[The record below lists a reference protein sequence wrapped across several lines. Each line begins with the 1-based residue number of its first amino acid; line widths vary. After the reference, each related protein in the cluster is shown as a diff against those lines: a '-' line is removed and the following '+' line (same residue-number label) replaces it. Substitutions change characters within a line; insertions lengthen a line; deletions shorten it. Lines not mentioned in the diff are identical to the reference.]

1 MNNSN
6 SIGQDSKG
14 PVEEHR
20 PIKGVLYLHI
30 EHMDAFQELYQGL
43 KQKNRFVPTPNAQ
56 RLVAELLDFGRSH
69 RSARITAGS
78 GFFRARVN
86 PTQTLADP
94 RPLPRTQMSAPPSER
109 AGAGRLNPEGM
120 PYLYL
125 ASDPYTAVAEVRP
138 WVGAQVTVARV
149 KINRDIEIIDF
160 TNETPV
166 GRFPGANFPWSESG
180 AETIWRELLS
190 YAISIPLQPN
200 HSVNYVPTQYFAEV
214 LKANGVGGIKYKS
227 SLNPKGFNLT
237 IFDPFVG
244 QVTSTRLIA
253 VSGVTYKYEPA
264 KRRLARKPKET
275 KGAGLDTGQI

>member
-1 MNNSN
+1 
-6 SIGQDSKG
+6 
-14 PVEEHR
+14 
-20 PIKGVLYLHI
+20 
-30 EHMDAFQELYQGL
+30 
-43 KQKNRFVPTPNAQ
+43 
-56 RLVAELLDFGRSH
+56 
-69 RSARITAGS
+69 
-78 GFFRARVN
+78 
-86 PTQTLADP
+86 
-94 RPLPRTQMSAPPSER
+94 
-109 AGAGRLNPEGM
+109 
-120 PYLYL
+120 
-125 ASDPYTAVAEVRP
+125 VAEVRP

-166 GRFPGANFPWSESG
+166 GRFPGANFPGSESG

-275 KGAGLDTGQI
+275 KGSVLDAGQIEQVIEMNILVFVNILEEDQRIHKALAIERNFEINPMFGIIL

>member
-1 MNNSN
+1 MNNSSSIRHN
-6 SIGQDSKG
+6 SKAQA
-14 PVEEHR
+14 EEHA
-20 PIKGVLYLHI
+20 PVKGVLYLPI

-43 KQKNRFVPTPNAQ
+43 KRKNRFVPTPKAQ

-69 RSARITAGS
+69 RSAKITVGS
-78 GFFRARVN
+78 GFFRARIN
-86 PTQTLADP
+86 PTQTRTNS

-138 WVGAQVTVARV
+138 WIGAQVTVARV
-149 KINRDIEIIDF
+149 KINRNIKIIDF

-166 GRFPGANFPWSESG
+166 GRFPGANFPGSESG